1 MNNTT
6 NNTTNTT
13 TTSLFDAFI
22 ARNYDGL
29 SAHTLFQTLSLSFPK
44 EVAEQWVYVNI
55 FHVFTNKYTPEELE
69 LSQFIAGVV
78 FGDID
83 FRKTAKH
90 FRNELTELRYCI
102 NYGYNYPKQNLEYLK
117 ENALDMYLKNVIDIF
132 EFKLIIEL

>member
-6 NNTTNTT
+6 KIPTT
-13 TTSLFDAFI
+13 TDLFDAFI

-44 EVAEQWVYVNI
+44 EVAEQWVYVSV

-78 FGDID
+78 FGDIN
-83 FRKTAKH
+83 FRKTAEH
-90 FRNELTELRYCI
+90 FRSELAELRYCI
-102 NYGYNYPKQNLEYLK
+102 NYGYKYHAQNLAYLK

-132 EFKLIIEL
+132 EFKLIIEA